1 MRSEFQAAIAQLI
14 AEKGLPR
21 EVVMETVATAL
32 LSAYRKSFGGG
43 ENIRIE
49 VDKNGEVRVW
59 AAKRVVAQVASPNDE
74 ISLAEAQRL
83 VPRAALGQTI
93 DVDSSYIFARIPAQ
107 TAKQVILQR
116 IREAEHEHLYEQL
129 KDWVGEIRLGTLTRK
144 DPVRGWMLDFD
155 KAERVEGVMPL
166 GEEVPTERYR
176 VGQRIR
182 VYVYDVR
189 RIQGRMLQIMVSRTH
204 RDLVRRLFESEVP
217 EIYEGTVEIKAIAR
231 EPGSRS
237 KVAVVARQEGLDPIG
252 SCVGVRGSRINNIV
266 HELNE
271 EKIDIIQWSP
281 DPANFV
287 ANSLSPVRP
296 LRVELRDSD
305 HTAVVTV
312 PERQLSLAIGKDGQ
326 NARLAAKL
334 SGWRVDVTKP
344 IEGEVYEEQFED
356 RHEPVS
362 MRSGGG
368 RRERG
373 DRDRSQSR
381 HDREERGD
389 GGSKRSQPRGGG
401 GGGGRHSTQPLDYDD
416 E

>member
-21 EVVMETVATAL
+21 EVVMETVANAL

-59 AAKRVVAQVASPNDE
+59 AAKRVVAKVSNPEDE
-74 ISLAEAQRL
+74 ISLAEAQRI

-93 DVDSSYIFARIPAQ
+93 DVDSSHIFARIPAQ
-107 TAKQVILQR
+107 TAKQIILQR
-116 IREAEHEHLYEQL
+116 IREAEHEYLYEQL

-144 DPVRGWMLDFD
+144 DPVRGWLLDFD
-155 KAERVEGVMPL
+155 KAERVEGLMPP

-176 VGQRIR
+176 PGQRLR

-189 RIQGRMLQIMVSRTH
+189 RVQGRMIQILASRTH

-266 HELNE
+266 HELND

-281 DPANFV
+281 DPATFV
-287 ANSLSPVRP
+287 ANALSPVKP
-296 LRVELRDSD
+296 LKVELRESD
-305 HTAVVTV
+305 HTALVTV
-312 PERQLSLAIGKDGQ
+312 LERQLSLAIGKDGQ

-334 SGWRVDVTKP
+334 TGWRVDVTKP
-344 IEGEVYEEQFED
+344 AEGETYEEHFDE
-356 RHEPVS
+356 RHEPAAFP
-362 MRSGGG
+362 GG

-373 DRDRSQSR
+373 ERDRSPKHR
-381 HDREERGD
+381 R
-389 GGSKRSQPRGGG
+389 
-401 GGGGRHSTQPLDYDD
+401 
-416 E
+416 

>member
-21 EVVMETVATAL
+21 EVVMETVANAL

-43 ENIRIE
+43 ENIRID

-59 AAKRVVAQVASPNDE
+59 AEKKVVAQVADANDE

-83 VPRAALGQTI
+83 DPHAALGQTM
-93 DVDSSYIFARIPAQ
+93 DVDSSSIFSRIPAQ

-116 IREAEHEHLYEQL
+116 IREAEHEHLHEQL
-129 KDWVGEIRLGTLTRK
+129 KDWVGEIRLGTLTRR
-144 DPVRGWMLDFD
+144 DPTRGWLLDFD
-155 KAERVEGVMPL
+155 KAERVEGLMPL
-166 GEEVPTERYR
+166 GEEVTTERYR
-176 VGQRIR
+176 AGQRLR
-182 VYVYDVR
+182 VYIYDVR
-189 RIQGRMLQIMVSRTH
+189 RSQGRMLQIMASRTH

-281 DPANFV
+281 DQATFV
-287 ANSLSPVRP
+287 ANALSPVKP
-296 LRVELRDSD
+296 LRVELRESD
-305 HTAVVTV
+305 HTAMVTV
-312 PERQLSLAIGKDGQ
+312 AEKQLSLAIGKDGQ

-334 SGWRVDVTKP
+334 TGWRVDVTRP
-344 IEGEVYEEQFED
+344 AEGEIFEEVFQETAA
-356 RHEPVS
+356 S
-362 MRSGGG
+362 SSGGG
-368 RRERG
+368 PRERRG
-373 DRDRSQSR
+373 DRGGRKRNGSYHRNRYNSQS
-381 HDREERGD
+381 
-389 GGSKRSQPRGGG
+389 
-401 GGGGRHSTQPLDYDD
+401 DYD

>member
-21 EVVMETVATAL
+21 EVVMETVANAL

-59 AAKRVVAQVASPNDE
+59 AEKRVVAQVADANDE

-83 VPRAALGQTI
+83 DPHAALGQTM
-93 DVDSSYIFARIPAQ
+93 DVDSSSIFSRIPAQ

-116 IREAEHEHLYEQL
+116 IREAEHEHLHEQL
-129 KDWVGEIRLGTLTRK
+129 KDWVGEIRLGTLTRR
-144 DPVRGWMLDFD
+144 DPVRGWLLDFD
-155 KAERVEGVMPL
+155 KAERVEGLMPL
-166 GEEVPTERYR
+166 GEEVATERYR
-176 VGQRIR
+176 AGQRLR
-182 VYVYDVR
+182 VYIYDVR
-189 RIQGRMLQIMVSRTH
+189 RSQGRMLQILASRTH

-281 DPANFV
+281 DQAAFV
-287 ANSLSPVRP
+287 ANALSPVKP
-296 LRVELRDSD
+296 FRVELRESD
-305 HTAVVTV
+305 HTAMVTV
-312 PERQLSLAIGKDGQ
+312 AEKQLSLAIGKDGQ

-334 SGWRVDVTKP
+334 TGWRVDVTRP
-344 IEGEVYEEQFED
+344 AEGETFEEVFQETAA
-356 RHEPVS
+356 S
-362 MRSGGG
+362 SSGGG
-368 RRERG
+368 SHLRERKERG
-373 DRDRSQSR
+373 DR
-381 HDREERGD
+381 GD
-389 GGSKRSQPRGGG
+389 HGDRGG
-401 GGGGRHSTQPLDYDD
+401 RRRNTSHHRNNRYHHNDYD

>member
-32 LSAYRKSFGGG
+32 LSAYRKSSGGG
-43 ENIRIE
+43 ENLRIE

-59 AAKRVVAQVASPNDE
+59 AAKKVVAQVTNPNDE

-83 VPRAALGQTI
+83 IPRAALGQTI
-93 DVDSSYIFARIPAQ
+93 DVDSSFIFARIPAQ

-144 DPVRGWMLDFD
+144 DPTRGWLIDFD
-155 KAERVEGVMPL
+155 KAERVEGVMPP
-166 GEEVPTERYR
+166 GEEVPSERYR
-176 VGQRIR
+176 VGQRLR
-182 VYVYDVR
+182 VYVYDLR
-189 RIQGRMLQIMVSRTH
+189 RIPGRMLQIMVSRTH

-217 EIYEGTVEIKAIAR
+217 EIYEGTVEIKGIAR

-271 EKIDIIQWSP
+271 EKIDIIQWSA
-281 DPANFV
+281 DPATFV
-287 ANSLSPVRP
+287 ANSLSPVKP
-296 LRVELRDSD
+296 LRVELRESD
-305 HTAVVTV
+305 HTALVTV
-312 PERQLSLAIGKDGQ
+312 QERQLSLAIGKDGQ

-334 SGWRVDVTKP
+334 SGWRVDVIKP
-344 IEGEVYEEQFED
+344 VEGEVYEEHIEE
-356 RHEPVS
+356 RHEPAAS
-362 MRSGGG
+362 HSG

-373 DRDRSQSR
+373 DRDRSQNR
-381 HDREERGD
+381 YERGER
-389 GGSKRSQPRGGG
+389 RSDE
-401 GGGGRHSTQPLDYDD
+401 GGRRSHQHQGRNGNRYNTSGYD
-416 E
+416 EE

>member
-176 VGQRIR
+176 VGQRLR

-189 RIQGRMLQIMVSRTH
+189 RVQGRMLQIMVSRTH

-271 EKIDIIQWSP
+271 EKIDIIQWSA

-287 ANSLSPVRP
+287 ANSLSPVKP

-389 GGSKRSQPRGGG
+389 GGSRRSQPRGSGG
-401 GGGGRHSTQPLDYDD
+401 SRHSTQPLDYDD

>member
-32 LSAYRKSFGGG
+32 LAAYRKSFGGG

-59 AAKRVVAQVASPNDE
+59 AAKRVVAQVTSPNDE

-83 VPRAALGQTI
+83 IPRAALGQNI
-93 DVDSSYIFARIPAQ
+93 DVDSSFIFARIPAQ

-144 DPVRGWMLDFD
+144 DPVRGWLLDFD

-166 GEEVPTERYR
+166 GEEVPTEHYR

-217 EIYEGTVEIKAIAR
+217 EIYEGTVEVKAIAR

-237 KVAVVARQEGLDPIG
+237 KVAVVARQDGLDPIG

-271 EKIDIIQWSP
+271 EKIDIIQWSA

-287 ANSLSPVRP
+287 ANALSPVKP
-296 LRVELRDSD
+296 LRVELRESD
-305 HTAVVTV
+305 HTALVTV

-334 SGWRVDVTKP
+334 TSWRVDVIKP
-344 IEGEVYEEQFED
+344 VEGEVYEEQFEE
-356 RHEPVS
+356 RREPAPTYS
-362 MRSGGG
+362 GG

-373 DRDRSQSR
+373 DRDRSR
-381 HDREERGD
+381 YDRAERGERE
-389 GGSKRSQPRGGG
+389 GGPRRSHQQR
-401 GGGGRHSTQPLDYDD
+401 GGRHNSQPLNYDD

>member
-32 LSAYRKSFGGG
+32 LSAYRKSYGGG

-49 VDKNGEVRVW
+49 VDKNGEVHVW
-59 AAKRVVAQVASPNDE
+59 AAKRVVAQVTNSNDE

-83 VPRAALGQTI
+83 VPHAALGQTI
-93 DVDSSYIFARIPAQ
+93 DVDSSYIFAKIPAQ

-116 IREAEHEHLYEQL
+116 IREAEHEHLYDQL
-129 KDWVGEIRLGTLTRK
+129 KDWIGEIRLGTLTRK
-144 DPVRGWMLDFD
+144 DPVRGWLIDFD

-166 GEEVPTERYR
+166 GEEVPTEKYR
-176 VGQRIR
+176 VGQRLR
-182 VYVYDVR
+182 VYIYDVR
-189 RIQGRMLQIMVSRTH
+189 RIQGRMLQIMASRTH

-237 KVAVVARQEGLDPIG
+237 KVAVVSRQEGLDPIG

-266 HELNE
+266 HELND

-281 DPANFV
+281 DPATFV
-287 ANSLSPVRP
+287 SNSLSPVKP
-296 LRVELRDSD
+296 LKVQLRESD
-305 HTAVVTV
+305 HTAQVTV
-312 PERQLSLAIGKDGQ
+312 LERQLSLAIGKDGQ

-334 SGWRVDVTKP
+334 TGWRVDVTKP
-344 IEGEVYEEQFED
+344 VEGEIYD
-356 RHEPVS
+356 EPVEERREVS
-362 MRSGGG
+362 VPYNG

-373 DRDRSQSR
+373 DRSSNRYDRG
-381 HDREERGD
+381 DRGERGD
-389 GGSKRSQPRGGG
+389 RSGSKRSQQRGGRYSG
-401 GGGGRHSTQPLDYDD
+401 PLDYD

>member
-1 MRSEFQAAIAQLI
+1 
-14 AEKGLPR
+14 
-21 EVVMETVATAL
+21 
-32 LSAYRKSFGGG
+32 
-43 ENIRIE
+43 
-49 VDKNGEVRVW
+49 
-59 AAKRVVAQVASPNDE
+59 
-74 ISLAEAQRL
+74 
-83 VPRAALGQTI
+83 
-93 DVDSSYIFARIPAQ
+93 
-107 TAKQVILQR
+107 
-116 IREAEHEHLYEQL
+116 
-129 KDWVGEIRLGTLTRK
+129 
-144 DPVRGWMLDFD
+144 
-155 KAERVEGVMPL
+155 MPL
-166 GEEVPTERYR
+166 GEEVPTEHYR

-217 EIYEGTVEIKAIAR
+217 EIYEGTVEVKAIAR

-271 EKIDIIQWSP
+271 EKIDIIQWSA

-287 ANSLSPVRP
+287 ANALSPVKP
-296 LRVELRDSD
+296 LRVELRESD

-334 SGWRVDVTKP
+334 TSWRVDVTKP
-344 IEGEVYEEQFED
+344 VEGEVSEEHIEE
-356 RHEPVS
+356 RHEPAAS
-362 MRSGGG
+362 HSG

-373 DRDRSQSR
+373 DRSQNR
-381 HDREERGD
+381 YERGERRGED
-389 GGSKRSQPRGGG
+389 GSRRRSHSHQ
-401 GGGGRHSTQPLDYDD
+401 GRSR
-416 E
+416 